1 MCIYISDYWCDEVL
15 TGLRWVTD
23 CELQNQ
29 AGWVRSTL
37 NKLSHCFTPQTA
49 TKCSACVIVMTSYMH
64 AYTVEQ
70 C

>member
-1 MCIYISDYWCDEVL
+1 MCIYISDYWRDEVL

-49 TKCSACVIVMTSYMH
+49 TKCSAL
-64 AYTVEQ
+64 
-70 C
+70 